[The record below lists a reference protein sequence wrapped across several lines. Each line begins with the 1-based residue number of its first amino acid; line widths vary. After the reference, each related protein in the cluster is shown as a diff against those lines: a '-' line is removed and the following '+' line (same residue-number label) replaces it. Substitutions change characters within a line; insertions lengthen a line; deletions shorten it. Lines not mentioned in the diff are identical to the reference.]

1 MICAIMLP
9 SRARPD
15 RLHTTIRS
23 VFETVA
29 DPAEIEVLLRLDNDD
44 QVMMSRL
51 AEFEAYPQTR
61 IIIGDRER
69 GYASLGDFYDQLAN
83 ATKATWLWVM
93 NDDAIITGKGWDEKL
108 KTVPTTGFI
117 VQPWLHQLG
126 PSKYYENEGGAF
138 PVFPNGSWRPYWEK
152 FGDPIDTEIDD
163 LLRKRLG
170 WKTHFL
176 PDIGVVHDRD
186 NDEQLAAHRDMSA

>member
-9 SRARPD
+9 TRARPD

-23 VFETVA
+23 VLETVS
-29 DPAEIEVLLRLDNDD
+29 DLNEIEILLRLDDD
-44 QVMMSRL
+44 DEVMLTRL
-51 AEFEAYPQTR
+51 AEFEAYPRMR
-61 IIIGDRER
+61 IIIGNREN
-69 GYASLGDFYDQLAN
+69 GYASLGDFYNELAL

-93 NDDAIITGKGWDEKL
+93 NDDATITGKGWDEKL
-108 KTVPTTGFI
+108 KAVPTTGFI

-126 PSKYYENEGGAF
+126 ASKYYNNEGGAF
-138 PVFPNGSWRPYWEK
+138 PVFPNGSWRPHWESLH
-152 FGDPIDTEIDD
+152 DPIDTAIDG
-163 LLRKRLG
+163 LLRIQLG

-186 NDEQLAAHRDMSA
+186 NDEQLASHRAMP